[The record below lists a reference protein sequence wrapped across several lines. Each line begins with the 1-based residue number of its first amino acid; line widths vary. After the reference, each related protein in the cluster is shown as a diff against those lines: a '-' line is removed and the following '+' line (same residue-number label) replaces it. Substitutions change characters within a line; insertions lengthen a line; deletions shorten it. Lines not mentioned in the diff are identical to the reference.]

1 LEFLEA
7 WNTIFFTEFKDYDDA
22 IEKLSG
28 KRHIASFVFMFYEEV
43 GVLLR
48 KKLIDIGL
56 VEELLGTSAKQ
67 IWEKVK
73 DLIEDA
79 RKRYSPGAYSHF
91 EFLYNEMRKKEQ
103 RMTKKAA

>member
-48 KKLIDIGL
+48 KKLIDTGL

-67 IWEKVK
+67 IWEKSQGFNRRCQKEVF
-73 DLIEDA
+73 A
-79 RKRYSPGAYSHF
+79 RGIFAF
-91 EFLYNEMRKKEQ
+91 
-103 RMTKKAA
+103 